1 MMIEIG
7 TQCLQIISFSY
18 CFYTMT
24 TVILTILQTF
34 KIVKIAIISSIF
46 SCLVNIGLSLSLVQT
61 YQVQGVAFSMVVVV
75 FGRVVQDFVVAT

>member
-61 YQVQGVAFSMVVVV
+61 YQVQGVAFSMAVVV
-75 FGRVVQDFVVAT
+75 FGRVVQDFAVAT